1 MSNVCTIFGPRKEAR
16 ANNNN
21 YVLSEGHVNGSIHGY
36 RARWGRITQ
45 YIVLFLIWKDTLES
59 SGAVLVNTSYGPA
72 GQCYTLQCGCPMCF
86 NCFGIHT
93 LLDTGTVA

>member
-59 SGAVLVNTSYGPA
+59 SGAVLVNTLYGPA
-72 GQCYTLQCGCPMCF
+72 GLCYTLQCCSPMCYIEWH
-86 NCFGIHT
+86 GIF
-93 LLDTGTVA
+93 